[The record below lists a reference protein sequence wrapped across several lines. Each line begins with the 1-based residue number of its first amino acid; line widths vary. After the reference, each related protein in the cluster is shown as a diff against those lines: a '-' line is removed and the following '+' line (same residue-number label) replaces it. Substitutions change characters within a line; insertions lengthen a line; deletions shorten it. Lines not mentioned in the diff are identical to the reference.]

1 MDIIAP
7 QLLWIQGRC
16 YRVNP
21 TTDATNDINEQKTNA
36 DDIVRAGFESFQM

>member
-1 MDIIAP
+1 MDVIAP

-21 TTDATNDINEQKTNA
+21 SIDSAEINEKNSAA
-36 DDIVRAGFESFQM
+36 DGSNFTSCQV